1 MKIWYI
7 VNPKSGTGKQQ
18 KAIDAIK
25 SYADHKNQNEIFV
38 TQYKSHA
45 SELAQKAL
53 IENVDIIV
61 SVGGDGTLNEISR
74 VIVNN
79 NIALGII
86 PIGSGNGLAH
96 HLKVPFNLKKAI
108 ELINRAK
115 IEKIDTFTINN
126 KRAVSI
132 AGLGYDAFVAYKY
145 DKSVKRGFLP
155 YFSLAVQNFFKFKT
169 EKYILTTKKERLET
183 SAFLITIANSSQW
196 GYNTKIAPK
205 AQVND
210 GMLNISILK
219 KPNILRAILLAPKLF
234 LGKIDKT
241 KIMTSIKCTQLD
253 IERADKEKFYLHI
266 DGEKEEQIDKI
277 EIKCDIAS
285 LNIVV
290 P

>member
-241 KIMTSIKCTQLD
+241 KIMTSIECTQLD

>member
-25 SYADHKNQNEIFV
+25 SYADHQNQNEIFV

-96 HLKVPFNLKKAI
+96 HLKIPFNLQKAI

-241 KIMTSIKCTQLD
+241 KIMTSIECTQLD

>member
-132 AGLGYDAFVAYKY
+132 AGLGYDAFVA
-145 DKSVKRGFLP
+145 
-155 YFSLAVQNFFKFKT
+155 
-169 EKYILTTKKERLET
+169 
-183 SAFLITIANSSQW
+183 
-196 GYNTKIAPK
+196 
-205 AQVND
+205 
-210 GMLNISILK
+210 
-219 KPNILRAILLAPKLF
+219 
-234 LGKIDKT
+234 
-241 KIMTSIKCTQLD
+241 
-253 IERADKEKFYLHI
+253 
-266 DGEKEEQIDKI
+266 
-277 EIKCDIAS
+277 
-285 LNIVV
+285 
-290 P
+290 

>member
-25 SYADHKNQNEIFV
+25 SYADHQNQNEIFV

-241 KIMTSIKCTQLD
+241 KIMTSIECTQLD